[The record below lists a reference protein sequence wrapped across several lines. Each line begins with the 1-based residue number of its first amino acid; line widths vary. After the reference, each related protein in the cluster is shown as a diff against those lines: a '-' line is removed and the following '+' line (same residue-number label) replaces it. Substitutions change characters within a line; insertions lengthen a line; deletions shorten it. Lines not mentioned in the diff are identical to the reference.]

1 VALDITLG
9 QFFPGDSPLHRLDPR
24 AKLLLTLSMIVGVF
38 LADSYPAYAIFFT
51 YVLAAAWLSGIPI
64 RLMLKGL
71 KAVYFIIALT
81 FVLNAFFGTGQ
92 TVLVRWQFLTITR
105 EGLRTAVFMAL
116 RLMLLVFGTQ
126 LLTLTTSPIALTDGL
141 ERLFSPFA
149 KVGFPAHEM
158 AMMMSI
164 ALRFIPTLLEE
175 ADKIMKAQTARGAD
189 FESGN
194 LMARAKAMIPL
205 LVPLFVSAFRRA
217 DELALAMEAR
227 CYRGGEH
234 RTRLRVLKYTA
245 LDAWAGVSMAMLLTL
260 VVVV

>member
-1 VALDITLG
+1 MAFDITLG

-24 AKLLLTLSMIVGVF
+24 AKLMLTVALIVGVF
-38 LADSYPAYAIFFT
+38 LADSYPAYALFFS
-51 YVLAAAWLSGIPI
+51 YVLGAAYLSKLPI
-64 RLMLKGL
+64 KLMLKGL
-71 KAVYFIIALT
+71 KAVYFIIGLT
-81 FVLNAFFGTGQ
+81 FVLNAFFGVGE
-92 TVLVRWQFLTITR
+92 TVVIQWQFVTVTR

-141 ERLFSPFA
+141 ERLLSPLS

-189 FESGN
+189 FETGN

-227 CYRGGEH
+227 CYRGGEN
-234 RTRLRVLKYTA
+234 RTRMRVLKYTS
-245 LDAWAGVSMAMLLTL
+245 LDAWAGLSMALLIAGVAML
-260 VVVV
+260 

>member
-1 VALDITLG
+1 MAFDITLG

-24 AKLLLTLSMIVGVF
+24 AKLMLTVALIVGVF
-38 LADSYPAYAIFFT
+38 LADSYPAYALFFS
-51 YVLAAAWLSGIPI
+51 YVLGAAYLSKLPI
-64 RLMLKGL
+64 KLMLKGL
-71 KAVYFIIALT
+71 KAVYFIIGLT
-81 FVLNAFFGTGQ
+81 FVLNAFFGVGE
-92 TVLVRWQFLTITR
+92 TVVIQWQFVTVTR

-141 ERLFSPFA
+141 ERLLSPLS

-189 FESGN
+189 FETGN

-227 CYRGGEH
+227 CYRGGEN
-234 RTRLRVLKYTA
+234 RTRMRVLKYTS
-245 LDAWAGVSMAMLLTL
+245 LDALAGLSMALLIAGVAML
-260 VVVV
+260 

>member
-1 VALDITLG
+1 MALDITMG

-24 AKLLLTLSMIVGVF
+24 AKLLLTLAMIVGVF
-38 LADSYPAYAIFFT
+38 LADSYLAYALFFA
-51 YVLAAAWLSGIPI
+51 YVLAAAWLSKIPI
-64 RLMLKGL
+64 KLMLKGL

-92 TVLVRWQFLTITR
+92 TVLLHWQFLTITR
-105 EGLRTAVFMAL
+105 EGLRTAIFMAL

-126 LLTLTTSPIALTDGL
+126 LLTLTTSPISLTDGL

-149 KVGFPAHEM
+149 KIGFPAHEM

-189 FESGN
+189 FETGN

-227 CYRGGEH
+227 CYRGGEN
-234 RTRLRVLKYTA
+234 RTRLRILKYTA
-245 LDAWAGVSMAMLLTL
+245 LDAYAGFSMAALISL
-260 VVVV
+260 VVLL

>member
-1 VALDITLG
+1 MALDITLG

-38 LADSYPAYAIFFT
+38 LADSYPAYAIFFA

-92 TVLVRWQFLTITR
+92 TVLVHWRFLTITR

-245 LDAWAGVSMAMLLTL
+245 LDAWAGVSMAALLAL

>member
-1 VALDITLG
+1 VAFDITLG
-9 QFFPGDSPLHRLDPR
+9 QFYPGDSPLHRLDPR
-24 AKLLLTLSMIVGVF
+24 SKLVLTFALIVGVF
-38 LADSYPAYAIFFT
+38 LADSYPAYALFFA
-51 YVLAAAWLSGIPI
+51 YVLGAARLSGIPLK
-64 RLMLKGL
+64 LMLKGL

-81 FVLNAFFGTGQ
+81 FVLNAFFGAGQ
-92 TVLVRWQFLTITR
+92 TVLFHWQFLTITR

-116 RLMLLVFGTQ
+116 RLMLLVLGTQ

-141 ERLFSPFA
+141 ERLMSPLA
-149 KVGFPAHEM
+149 RIGFPAHEM

-189 FESGN
+189 FETGN

-227 CYRGGEH
+227 CYRGGAN
-234 RTRLRVLKYTA
+234 RTRLRVLRYTR
-245 LDAWAGVSMAMLLTL
+245 LDAWAALSMALLL
-260 VVVV
+260 VGVILL

>member
-1 VALDITLG
+1 MALDITLG

-24 AKLLLTLSMIVGVF
+24 AKLLLTLALIVGVF
-38 LADSYPAYAIFFT
+38 LADSYPAYVIFFA
-51 YVLAAAWLSGIPI
+51 YVLAAAWLSKIPI
-64 RLMLKGL
+64 KLMLKGL

-81 FVLNAFFGTGQ
+81 FVLNAFFGTGK
-92 TVLVRWQFLTITR
+92 TVLVHWQFLTVTR
-105 EGLRTAVFMAL
+105 EGLRIAVFMAL

-149 KVGFPAHEM
+149 KIGFPAHEM

-189 FESGN
+189 FETGN
-194 LMARAKAMIPL
+194 LMAGQKR
-205 LVPLFVSAFRRA
+205 
-217 DELALAMEAR
+217 
-227 CYRGGEH
+227 
-234 RTRLRVLKYTA
+234 
-245 LDAWAGVSMAMLLTL
+245 
-260 VVVV
+260 

>member
-1 VALDITLG
+1 MALDITLG
-9 QFFPGDSPLHRLDPR
+9 QYFPGESPLHRMDPR
-24 AKLLLTLSMIVGVF
+24 AKLTMTLMLIVGVF
-38 LADSYPAYAIFFT
+38 LADSYLAYAAFFA
-51 YVLAAAWLSGIPI
+51 YVLAAAYLSRIPLK
-64 RLMLKGL
+64 LMLKGL
-71 KAVYFIIALT
+71 KAVCFIIVLT
-81 FVLNAFFGTGQ
+81 FVLNAFFGAGE
-92 TVLVRWQFLTITR
+92 TVLIRWRFVAITR

-141 ERLFSPFA
+141 ERLFSPLSR
-149 KVGFPAHEM
+149 VGFPAHEM

-189 FESGN
+189 FETGN

-227 CYRGGEH
+227 CYRGGAN
-234 RTRLRVLKYTA
+234 RTRLRVLKYSPI
-245 LDAWAGVSMAMLLTL
+245 DAWAGLSMAALIAL
-260 VVVV
+260 VVLL